1 MSSLQNKVAIVT
13 GGAQGIGGATSR
25 RLAAEGAKVLVADFN
40 DEAAAENVRRI
51 REAGGVAEA
60 IHADV
65 SKTEDIEKMI
75 ATSVETLGGLDI
87 LVNNAWGGGGRDGS
101 AETLEEDAW
110 HYAMDTMVKAHY
122 WAVKHAIGHMRESG
136 GGAIVN
142 IASVHGMLM
151 ASGHLAYETA
161 KSAVIGLT
169 KQMACDFGRDGVR
182 VNAICPGH
190 IVTEKIERMWVQNP
204 ETHACRRWGSDD
216 PASREFRHLP
226 SSICE
231 AALRPGCLASST
243 KMDHQGT
250 KKTGG
255 GWASEARHV
264 TSPIVRSRIQE
275 FSVPFPWI
283 SSCSPL

>member
-25 RLAAEGAKVLVADFN
+25 RLAAEGARVLVADFN
-40 DEAAAENVRRI
+40 DGAAAENVRRI

-190 IVTEKIERMWVQNP
+190 IVTEKIERMWVKNP
-204 ETHACRRWGSDD
+204 EKHAFFVSQYPVGRTGVPDDIANAVRFLVSDE
-216 PASREFRHLP
+216 ASF
-226 SSICE
+226 I
-231 AALRPGCLASST
+231 
-243 KMDHQGT
+243 
-250 KKTGG
+250 TGHSLVVDG
-255 GWASEARHV
+255 GL
-264 TSPIVRSRIQE
+264 TIQLQE
-275 FSVPFPWI
+275 NFGI
-283 SSCSPL
+283 SQAQYAKQHSDLDV